1 MWFVHDK
8 ISSILPVCNLPI
20 KSSRTQK
27 TGVARDLGQQH
38 HHSTVPHISELL
50 TYKKLDNI
58 KNVTYV

>member
-50 TYKKLDNI
+50 TYKK
-58 KNVTYV
+58 